1 MNNNTKP
8 SAIEAVAADF
18 ASIAPPE
25 GETYVGMLSVK
36 TANRSVYDAARLP
49 NPRNLFNQLWYEGE
63 VCCLFADSNIG
74 KSIYA
79 VQMADEI
86 ARSEKVLYLDC
97 ELSDKQFQ
105 LRYTD
110 KTTGLLH
117 IFPENLYR
125 SYIRPEAIDYKTYE
139 DSIIKDIETAAIMFN
154 TKIIIVDNLTYL
166 CNSSEKGDV
175 AGLFMMKLLDLKKR
189 YGWSILIISHTP
201 KRNMSNP
208 ITQNDLAGS
217 KKLYNFFDSVIA
229 IGQSARDQGI
239 KYVKQVKVR
248 AGAYL
253 HGADNVIEYEIVS
266 EGGFLHFS
274 PRGFGKE
281 ADHLRQPEPNEISQD
296 AINVLDLHKQGK
308 SVRAIAAEL
317 NLSKSKVD
325 RIIQQAK
332 RTAELSNNTESE
344 E

>member
-1 MNNNTKP
+1 MNNKETT
-8 SAIEAVAADF
+8 SAITAVTAQ
-18 ASIAPPE
+18 IEKLTPPE
-25 GETYVGMLSVK
+25 GESYIGMLSIK
-36 TANRSVYDAARLP
+36 TANRAVHDASRRP
-49 NPRNLFNQLWYEGE
+49 NPRNLYRHLWYEGE

-86 ARSEKVLYLDC
+86 ARTQKVLYLDC

-110 KTTGLLH
+110 RETGLLH
-117 IFPENLYR
+117 FFPDNLLR
-125 SYIRPEAIDYKTYE
+125 AELRPEAIDMKNYE
-139 DSIIKDIETAAIMFN
+139 ENIIKDIETAAIQFGAS
-154 TKIIIVDNLTYL
+154 IIIVDNLTYL

-189 YGWSILIISHTP
+189 YGWSLLIIAHTP

-248 AGAYL
+248 AGANL
-253 HGADNVIEYEIVS
+253 HGADNVITYEIVS
-266 EGGFLHFS
+266 EGGFVHFS
-274 PRGFGKE
+274 QRGYGKE
-281 ADHLRQPEPNEISQD
+281 ADHLRQLEPGEVSQD
-296 AINVLDLHKQGK
+296 SLNVLELSKQGK
-308 SVRAIAAEL
+308 SIREIAAEL
-317 NLSKSKVD
+317 GFSKSKVG
-325 RIIQQAK
+325 RIVQQAK
-332 RTAELSNNTESE
+332 IAAGETSESDENN
-344 E
+344 